1 VYIPITVAERLSS
14 GSSMGVMG
22 ADSSSG
28 ISTFYAAAKDSDSI
42 DDAEAYIE
50 TSLLTHFG
58 GDEDAFY
65 IQNTDTLSETMNDVS
80 NTFAL
85 LLGGIAAISLIVGGI
100 GIMNVMLVSVT
111 ERTREIGIRK
121 AIGARRRSIMSQF
134 LIEALVLCLLGCL
147 VGIAFS
153 GLILFIINTFVSGS
167 SLFGS
172 SDTTFSFSGSV
183 VIVAVAFST
192 FIGIV
197 FGLYPAWKAA
207 RLHPIEALR
216 YE

>member
-1 VYIPITVAERLSS
+1 
-14 GSSMGVMG
+14 MGVMG

-42 DDAEAYIE
+42 DDAEAYLKM
-50 TSLLTHFG
+50 SLLTHFG

-65 IQNTDTLSETMNDVS
+65 IQNTDTLSETMSDVS

-121 AIGARRRSIMSQF
+121 AIGARRRSILSQF
-134 LIEALVLCLLGCL
+134 LIEALVLCLLGCFA
-147 VGIAFS
+147 GIALS
-153 GLILFIINTFVSGS
+153 GLILFIINTFASGS
-167 SLFGS
+167 GLFGGS
-172 SDTTFSFSGSV
+172 GDTTFSFSGSV
-183 VIVAVAFST
+183 VIVSVAFST